1 MNPAT
6 EYPLI
11 GIVGPTGSGKSA
23 LAACLARRLGGEI
36 VNCDAMQVYRGLD
49 VGTAKVS
56 PEIRAEIPHH
66 LLDVVEVSQRFSAG
80 QFQDLAR
87 QALEGIRARRN
98 WPILAGGTGF
108 YLRTVLYGI
117 FEAPGRD
124 EALRDRLNR
133 IRERRGPEVLH
144 RILGRRDP
152 EAARRIAPRDFQR
165 ICRALEVAHATGRP
179 FTEHFGTSER
189 PLTGFMPRMYCLNV
203 PRPELHDRIARR
215 VADMLAGGLV
225 DEVRGLLARG
235 VAPDAKGLEAIGYR
249 QVMEHL
255 AGRLTWLEMARRIEV
270 DTRRYAKRQMT
281 WFRKERGLVAV
292 AGTGDDPAV
301 HARVFEDIAAAFGA
315 HPLWETVRARMNQ

>member
-1 MNPAT
+1 MDPAM

-11 GIVGPTGSGKSA
+11 GIVGPTASGKSA
-23 LAACLARRLGGEI
+23 LAVCLARRLGGEI

-49 VGTAKVS
+49 VGTAKVG

-66 LLDVVEVSQRFSAG
+66 LLDVVAVSQRFSAG

-87 QALEGIRARRN
+87 QALEEIRNRRR
-98 WPILAGGTGF
+98 WPVLAGGTGF
-108 YLRTVLYGI
+108 YLRTMLYGI
-117 FEAPGRD
+117 FEGPGRD
-124 EALRDRLNR
+124 EALRDRLKR

-165 ICRALEVAHATGRP
+165 VCRALEVARATGRP

-189 PLTGFMPRMYCLNV
+189 PLTGFTPRIYCLDV
-203 PRPELHDRIARR
+203 PRPELHDRITRR

-225 DEVRGLLARG
+225 DEVRGLLASG
-235 VAPDAKGLEAIGYR
+235 IAPDAKGLEAIGYR

-255 AGRLTWLEMARRIEV
+255 SGGMTWLELARRIEV

-281 WFRKERGLVAV
+281 WFRKERGLIPV
-292 AGTGDDPAV
+292 AGAGDDPAV
-301 HARVFEDIAAAFGA
+301 QALVFDDIASVFGK
-315 HPLWETVRARMNQ
+315 HPLWETVRSRVNQ